1 MLKLDDTIAA
11 VATPSCSGA
20 ARSIIRISGLAA
32 MDCMRRCFVP
42 KDGWRGERTLLPHVL
57 RGELTGAISV
67 PCDAYLWPSRRS
79 YTREPV
85 AELHMFG
92 SPPLVEM
99 ALGVLCSHGARLAEP
114 GEFTL
119 RAFLAGR
126 IDLTQ
131 AEAVLGVIDAQDRG
145 ALDVA
150 IAQLA
155 GGLTGPLATFRGELV
170 DLLADLEAGLDFVHE
185 DIQFVTADEVARRL
199 DDIRFR
205 LQSLAE
211 TLAARSLVG
220 ELPRVAIIGWPNTG
234 KSSLFNALAA
244 GDRSIVSSA
253 AGTTRDYLQCKLRFA
268 GLDCVLID
276 TAGTDQAARL
286 DSIDSAAQVMADSQ
300 RQQADLRILCI
311 DASRPPNQWEYKQL
325 CDDGEALVVLTKCDR
340 PRTTSLDR
348 PAIETSALNGQ
359 GLDRLPAAIAA
370 RLTAQP
376 AGLAVASTA
385 ARCRDRME
393 RAIDCVTKAHRLAE
407 LGTGDELVSAEVRH
421 ALDELGK
428 ITGAVYTED
437 VLDRI
442 FSRFC
447 IGK

>member
-11 VATPSCSGA
+11 VATPPGAGA
-20 ARSIIRISGLAA
+20 ARSIIRISGPAA
-32 MDCMRRCFVP
+32 MDCVRRCFVP
-42 KDGWRGERTLLPHVL
+42 IDGWPGERSFAPRVMH
-57 RGELTGAISV
+57 GELTGEIPLS
-67 PCDAYLWPSRRS
+67 CDAYVWPSRRS

-99 ALGVLCSHGARLAEP
+99 ALDVVCRHGARLAEP

-119 RAFLAGR
+119 RAFLASR

-131 AEAVLGVIDAQDRG
+131 AEAVLGVIDAQDRR

-155 GGLTGPLATFRGELV
+155 GGLAGPLGKLRGELV

-185 DIQFVTADEVARRL
+185 HIEFVAADEVARRL
-199 DDIRFR
+199 DDVRSR

-211 TLAARSLVG
+211 TLSARSFVG

-234 KSSLFNALAA
+234 KSSLFNALVA
-244 GDRSIVSSA
+244 GDRSLVSSV
-253 AGTTRDYLQCKLRFA
+253 AGTTRDYLQCQVNFA
-268 GLDCVLID
+268 GLDCVLVD
-276 TAGTDQAARL
+276 TAGADRAARP

-311 DASRPPNQWEYKQL
+311 DASRPLNSWECGQL
-325 CDDGEALVVLTKCDR
+325 CVDGEALVVLTKCDR
-340 PRTTSLDR
+340 PRTALLDR
-348 PAIETSALNGQ
+348 SAVETSALTGD
-359 GLDRLPAAIAA
+359 GLDRLRAAIAA
-370 RLTAQP
+370 RLTGQP
-376 AGLAVASTA
+376 AGHAVASTA
-385 ARCRDRME
+385 ARCRESVE
-393 RAIDCVTKAHRLAE
+393 RAIECVTKACRLVDV
-407 LGTGDELVSAEVRH
+407 GTGDELVSAEVRH